1 MRRSMF
7 PSSRHSF
14 GRRPCR
20 FLITLSVSF
29 GVGGRSWPPSSRNP
43 MAIKIPRLLAGGG
56 TCVFLAVARLRSDIT
71 PRERSQGTLLPRSS
85 AERHRASEDV
95 GGLRCHRRVLLARTR
110 TTGAA
115 RSPRPTSLAYGSVAG
130 KSMRPGRLTKVYDSG
145 HDGAL
150 TSSDHLRMMGASPR
164 RGRRSRSP
172 DNQCFVV
179 EKGRRMSRPGFRRFG
194 LKTIAFAVAAML
206 AGPGLTAAA
215 ATMQTA
221 EPGTLTVTG
230 FGSASVP
237 AETVAIQILVSP
249 ADYFGGPPTELA
261 GTPSADG
268 GDTASPVVEAP
279 RGVDVPDDAVQVVTS
294 PALASSF
301 GPGTPGTARLDIT
314 LDGADLARVN
324 EVIDAAGT
332 GANEA

>member
-1 MRRSMF
+1 
-7 PSSRHSF
+7 
-14 GRRPCR
+14 
-20 FLITLSVSF
+20 
-29 GVGGRSWPPSSRNP
+29 
-43 MAIKIPRLLAGGG
+43 
-56 TCVFLAVARLRSDIT
+56 
-71 PRERSQGTLLPRSS
+71 
-85 AERHRASEDV
+85 
-95 GGLRCHRRVLLARTR
+95 
-110 TTGAA
+110 
-115 RSPRPTSLAYGSVAG
+115 
-130 KSMRPGRLTKVYDSG
+130 
-145 HDGAL
+145 
-150 TSSDHLRMMGASPR
+150 
-164 RGRRSRSP
+164 
-172 DNQCFVV
+172 
-179 EKGRRMSRPGFRRFG
+179 MSRPGFRRFG

-206 AGPGLTAAA
+206 VGPGLTAAA

-237 AETVAIQILVSP
+237 AEAVTIQILVSP

-268 GDTASPVVEAP
+268 GDTASPVVEAL

-332 GANEA
+332 GANEAGLVIIGVGVDYSVADCSALTHQAREAAIADAQAQADVQAELLGLTRGEIVSSEDALSEAGLLYGGSQALDGCPGEIGGFAVSQGLTLSQFDPTAPAEVEVFAAVNLTFAIEGA